1 MPNRRKLRECAVQIL
16 YGLDFYGELSADR
29 AVNIFL
35 QGFSEE
41 FIDDPYLRRVV
52 VGTWERRD
60 EIDGVIRQYSTNWR
74 LERMAVVDRNI
85 LRMAAFELLH
95 MREIPRKVSINEA
108 IEVAKRFGGEDSPS
122 FINGILDRVALEV
135 RGAETPDE
143 KALGEAEAA
152 SLEESN
158 EPLPLDL
165 EDL

>member
-1 MPNRRKLRECAVQIL
+1 MPNRRKLRECAVQVL
-16 YGLDFYGELSADR
+16 YGLDFYGDTSAER
-29 AVNIFL
+29 AVNVFL
-35 QGFSEE
+35 QGFAEE
-41 FIDDPYLRRVV
+41 VTEDPYLRKVV
-52 VGTWERRD
+52 TGTWDKRD

-85 LRMAAFELLH
+85 LRMAAYELLY

-108 IEVAKRFGGEDSPS
+108 IEVAKRFGGEDSPA

-143 KALGEAEAA
+143 KALGEAQAA
-152 SLEESN
+152 K
-158 EPLPLDL
+158 EPEVPDSLPLDL